1 MFYELNFLMKKMT
14 KKLLIASGAL
24 TICTGAVLNFL
35 LARQPQNQFSDL
47 TLADIETFAVPC
59 QESIEIQGPLIFVT
73 VCDRSTSFWDTVRN
87 TPCASAGD
95 GSCSFS
101 NAGRV

>member
-1 MFYELNFLMKKMT
+1 MKKMT

-59 QESIEIQGPLIFVT
+59 QEGIDMSGSLIVVT
-73 VCDRSTSFWDTVRN
+73 VCNRKTDVLGWLTEVM
-87 TPCASAGD
+87 C
-95 GSCSFS
+95 
-101 NAGRV
+101 NADATIACQFTNGKY